1 VNLALKKVG
10 LNTSLKP
17 CAALDK
23 TPSKRQPTVHAI
35 LSVSSLN
42 SELIPMKI
50 LSFNEHAAGTQPSVI
65 SIPNDADPRTV
76 SLDGVT
82 RIDLHFPKFT
92 DGRAYSQAFLLRRRL
107 GFKGE
112 IRATGDVL
120 IDQLVSMAR
129 TGFDVAVLREGLDA
143 SAAQRQFDRFPAYYQ
158 GSAVDTQ
165 PLFAKAVA

>member
-1 VNLALKKVG
+1 
-10 LNTSLKP
+10 
-17 CAALDK
+17 
-23 TPSKRQPTVHAI
+23 
-35 LSVSSLN
+35 
-42 SELIPMKI
+42 MKI
-50 LSFNEHAAGTQPSVI
+50 LSFKEHTPSTDSGVI
-65 SIPNDADPRTV
+65 SIANDADPRSA
-76 SLDGVT
+76 SLDGVK

-143 SAAQRQFDRFPAYYQ
+143 SAAQRQFDRFPAFYQ

-165 PLFAKAVA
+165 PLFAKATA